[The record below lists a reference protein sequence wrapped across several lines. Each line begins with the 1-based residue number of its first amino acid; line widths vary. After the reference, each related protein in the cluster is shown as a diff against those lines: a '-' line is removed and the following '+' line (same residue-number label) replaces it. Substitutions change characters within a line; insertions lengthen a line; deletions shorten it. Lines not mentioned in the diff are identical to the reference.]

1 MNDGKYATLEV
12 IAPTVEEAIAQGLAE
27 LGLSREDIEVEVL
40 DRGRRGLLG
49 VGTRQVRVR
58 IIIKSTGGS
67 QPQETPKPA
76 ETAYII
82 QDQVK
87 QRPLETEPDI
97 SLKGA
102 GEEITL
108 HVAQETAMELL
119 EKMGVV
125 ADVTVSYQ
133 PSEEA
138 GNQHTLKIDITG
150 KDLSILIGRRVETL
164 QALQYITSLIVC
176 KKLGRSVHLHLDV
189 EGYRERRKQ
198 QLLQMAQRMAE
209 QAIITGRRQILEPMP
224 ADKRRL
230 IHLEL
235 RDHPTVY
242 TESIGEEPRRK
253 VTIVPKA

>member
-1 MNDGKYATLEV
+1 MNDGKFATLEV
-12 IAPTVEEAIAQGLAE
+12 IAPTVEEAVAQGLAE

-58 IIIKSTGGS
+58 LIIKSTGRA
-67 QPQETPKPA
+67 QPRVTAKSAEATDMVQE
-76 ETAYII
+76 
-82 QDQVK
+82 QVK
-87 QRPLETEPDI
+87 PRPLEVEPEI

-102 GEEITL
+102 AEEITL

-119 EKMGVV
+119 EKMGIV

-133 PSEEA
+133 PSDEA

-150 KDLSILIGRRVETL
+150 KDLSILIGRRAETL

-198 QLLQMAQRMAE
+198 QLLQMAHRMTE
-209 QAIITGRRQILEPMP
+209 QAIITGRRQVLEPMP
-224 ADKRRL
+224 ADERRL

-235 RDHPTVY
+235 RDNPTVY

>member
-1 MNDGKYATLEV
+1 MNNGKHATLEV
-12 IAPTVEEAIAQGLAE
+12 IAPTVEEAIAQGLTE
-27 LGLSREDIEVEVL
+27 LGLSREDINIEVL

-58 IIIKSTGGS
+58 LIIKATEGS
-67 QPQETPKPA
+67 QPQDTAKPA
-76 ETAYII
+76 EATDVV
-82 QDQVK
+82 QEPVK
-87 QRPLETEPDI
+87 QGTSEAEPEI
-97 SLKGA
+97 SYQGA
-102 GEEITL
+102 GKEITL

-125 ADVTVSYQ
+125 AEVTVSYQ

-138 GNQHTLKIDITG
+138 GNQHTLQIDITG
-150 KDLSILIGRRVETL
+150 KDLSILIGRRAETL

-198 QLLQMAQRMAE
+198 QLLQMAHRMAE
-209 QAIITGRRQILEPMP
+209 QAIITGRRQVLEPMP
-224 ADKRRL
+224 ADERRL